1 MYDKIHLRIRLVT
14 KRNKIKFLLLGKILD
29 PGLTT
34 ATLCLP
40 AIAPTFQDLHKRGM
54 TISAKKGRKV
64 LRRKKKSTLGN
75 AAKGI
80 GQNKD

>member
-1 MYDKIHLRIRLVT
+1 MT
-14 KRNKIKFLLLGKILD
+14 NRNWIKFLLLGKILD

-34 ATLCLP
+34 ATLLLS
-40 AIAPTFQDLHKRGM
+40 AIAHAFQDLHKRGM

-64 LRRKKKSTLGN
+64 LRRKEKSTLGN

-80 GQNKD
+80 GQNRD

>member
-54 TISAKKGRKV
+54 TISAKKGRK
-64 LRRKKKSTLGN
+64 KKSTLGN